1 MTIDRFA
8 ILISTMFF
16 LSLLS
21 CSTFAQ
27 IGSSPGAY
35 SRMGF
40 GSRGIGMGN
49 AFIAMTTGDI
59 TGYYNPAA
67 VPFSKVRSGLLSFG
81 LLDLDRSLNFLGY
94 TQSLRGTAGIS
105 AGIINS
111 GVSDIDGRDGDGEQT
126 GPLRTSENQIFL
138 SFGTQIKPQLGIGV
152 TIKFL
157 HSHLYT
163 DVTSTTVGIDFGAIY
178 VVDDDISVGLVVK
191 DINSK
196 YAWDTAPIYG
206 QNGGTRED
214 EFPLRFGAGGTWK
227 LPDSIGI
234 FSVDVEATNKKTIQ
248 MRAGLEV
255 PIIPEVVVRAG
266 IDRID
271 LKESG
276 AGVKPSIGF
285 SIQRDIGDW
294 VPSIHYVFVLEPF
307 TNSGIH
313 VISLSAN
320 F

>member
-1 MTIDRFA
+1 MTRNRFVLLLYA
-8 ILISTMFF
+8 LASF
-16 LSLLS
+16 SLLNAHS
-21 CSTFAQ
+21 FAQ
-27 IGSSPGAY
+27 IGTSPGAY

-49 AFIAMTTGDI
+49 AFIAMTTGDLN
-59 TGYYNPAA
+59 GYYNPAA
-67 VPFSKVRSGLLSFG
+67 VPFSKVRSAVISFG

-126 GPLRTSENQIFL
+126 GPLRTAENQIFL
-138 SFGTQIKPQLGIGV
+138 SFGTQIKSRLGIGV
-152 TIKFL
+152 SLKFL

-196 YAWDTAPIYG
+196 YSWDTSPIYG
-206 QNGGTRED
+206 QSGGKRED
-214 EFPLRFGAGGTWK
+214 EFPLRIGAGVSWK

-234 FSVDVEATNKKTIQ
+234 VSLDIEGTNKKTIQ
-248 MRAGLEV
+248 MRAGIEI
-255 PIIPEVVVRAG
+255 PIIPDVFVRAG
-266 IDRID
+266 IDRVD

-285 SIQRDIGDW
+285 SIQRNIDDW

>member
-1 MTIDRFA
+1 MRFNRIYLFC
-8 ILISTMFF
+8 ILIPMTSIATP
-16 LSLLS
+16 SY
-21 CSTFAQ
+21 AQ
-27 IGSSPGAY
+27 IGASPGAY

-67 VPFSKVRSGLLSFG
+67 VPFSKTRSAVVSFG

-111 GVSDIDGRDGDGEQT
+111 GVSNIDGRDGDGEQT

-138 SFGTQIKPQLGIGV
+138 SFGTLIKSRLAIGV
-152 TIKFL
+152 SLKFL

-178 VVDDDISVGLVVK
+178 VVDDDISVGLIVK

-196 YAWDTAPIYG
+196 YSWDTTPIYG

-214 EFPLRFGAGGTWK
+214 EFPLRFGAGGTWR

-234 FSVDVEATNKKTIQ
+234 VSVDIEGSNKKTLQ
-248 MRAGLEV
+248 MRTGVEV
-255 PIIPEVVVRAG
+255 PIIPDVFVRAG
-266 IDRID
+266 IDRVD

-285 SIQRDIGDW
+285 SVQRNVGDW
-294 VPSIHYVFVLEPF
+294 IPSIHYVFVLEPF

-313 VISLSAN
+313 VVSLSAT